1 MFAYEVSGCGFK
13 SRCNHLNF
21 RDIAPALC
29 KEFHDIQETKE
40 SGFTLKRVRDMIG
53 TYSTE
58 LMFSVVSA
66 DNTLDTKFEPM
77 CTGTSSS
84 GETVTSFLD
93 IQDLLTNNRFL
104 VIIG

>member
-1 MFAYEVSGCGFK
+1 MFVYEVSGCGFK

-21 RDIAPALC
+21 RDIAPGLS

-84 GETVTSFLD
+84 GEIVTSFLD